1 MSLRLAFDLDGVF
14 ADLGAH
20 LQDPDVAHDAPDVS
34 SGPYETTHLA
44 RAGRS
49 VWDRLAATENFWETL
64 REIEPGSLQRL
75 AELAQMRRWEVIFLT
90 SRPSTEGDTV
100 QRQSQRWLEQ
110 QGYPLPSL
118 FVTKGSRGKVAAALS
133 LDVVVDDNP
142 DNCLDVA
149 MESEARAILVWRGE
163 AEVVP
168 ENATRLGIGTVNT
181 VAECLGL
188 LEEADQ
194 NRGRGETGFVNALR
208 RVLGLGGRKTR
219 RTPH

>member
-20 LQDPDVAHDAPDVS
+20 LQDPSAADRPTRAS
-34 SGPYETTHLA
+34 SNPYETTHLA
-44 RAGRS
+44 PAGRD
-49 VWDRLAATENFWETL
+49 VWERVTATTNFWETL
-64 REIEPGSLQRL
+64 REIEPGSLKRL
-75 AELAQMRRWEVIFLT
+75 AELAQSRRWEVIFLT

-118 FVTKGSRGKVAAALS
+118 FVTKGSRGQIASALS

-149 MESEARAILVWRGE
+149 MESKARPILVWRGE

-168 ENATRLGIGTVNT
+168 DNASRLGIGTVST
-181 VAECLGL
+181 VGACLRL
-188 LEEADQ
+188 LEEADESREDQ
-194 NRGRGETGFVNALR
+194 GFVAALR
-208 RVLGLGGRKTR
+208 RVLGLRSGRS
-219 RTPH
+219 P